1 MGVVFE
7 AYDRDRAQTVALK
20 TLPAF
25 DADALYRFKQEFR
38 TLAGVHHANL
48 VRLYELVASEGGQVF
63 FTMERVH
70 GDDFAQ
76 YVRGSTSTRPAKRSE
91 IVTVVDTHIRET
103 SRPGLLTRRSER
115 PPASPLD
122 VDRLRAALRQLVQGV
137 RAIHAAGKVHRD
149 LKPSNVL
156 VTHGG
161 RVVILDFGVAAERF
175 DRDMAAPSGE
185 IVGSPIYM
193 APEQLLCEGAPAPPA
208 DWYSVGVMLYE
219 VLAGRRPFVGSMA
232 EILALKTLKDP
243 PPPSACA
250 EGVPPELD
258 ELCMALLQQDPEAR
272 PGAEAIL
279 SMLGAVVSSAPPP
292 LLALADA
299 SSAFIGR
306 EGPLQALGDAFAE
319 SRAGC
324 PMTVRI
330 AGVGGMGKST
340 IVHHFLDG
348 VVQRGDALV
357 LRGRAYER
365 EVVPYKAVDGIIDAL
380 SRHLLALEESGDPLA
395 LPEDAWALARLFP
408 VLRRVPSVAQLVN
421 PKTVDLQGVRA
432 RAFTA
437 LRALLVSLVRRAP
450 LVLFIDDVQWGDVDS
465 AMLVADLVRPPDAPA
480 LLLVMTFRSGEEPPS
495 SFLAELSQRW
505 PEGAE
510 AHEVLVGP
518 LPIEEAEHLA
528 RSLLDMSDALGE
540 MTAKAVARE
549 SRGSPFLI
557 EELARSNRGLSPTS
571 EAKLNVLTLEQMV
584 GERLERLPEG
594 ARGALEM
601 LALDGRP
608 MRVSL
613 LAQASGLT
621 PIDEVVTLLAAR
633 RFARTG
639 QRDGE
644 DIVESI
650 HDRIRATVAAQIPE
664 GRRRAFHA
672 RLADVLEEASSGDA
686 EAIAVHWLGAGEGA
700 RAAAWASTAAEQAT
714 RKFAFDRAARLLELA
729 LANTPEAKT
738 SPEVR
743 QLHARLANALQF
755 AGRYEASAREYLAA
769 ADGAP
774 TDQVIALHRAAAE
787 QLLMG
792 GRMDEG
798 AELLHRVLYALDMR
812 APRSAFAAVF
822 WLLLHR
828 AWLAMRGLGFSTR
841 APEEV
846 QPEDRVRIDALFAVA
861 MGFSIVD
868 VVLGACMQTRQ
879 LIEALRKGDELQIV
893 RAASIEAGHMAA
905 TGTREVRGSVRSL
918 RLRERSPN
926 GMRSRNGSCTPRG
939 RAGSASGIAAAG
951 RRRDR
956 CSIAPYRSVSKASRA
971 SRASVS
977 SMSTLLITWG
987 NSASAVGSC
996 VVSKPKPRTD
1006 GSSSPRSTCTRAR
1019 ASGCCSSRIGRSSR
1033 GARRATRSLSGR
1045 IRAFRFSTGKTWSGR
1060 PRSICTKGM
1069 AKRPTRAFAAVSARS
1084 AAACCSRRGTSGRS
1098 RAIPSDVLRSRRSPR
1113 VPSRGARG
1121 SPRRAGWR
1129 SASRVSRTLGRG
1141 HWRRCSARWRR
1152 TPRATGPG
1160 RPGPCATGS
1169 RARRRQARFCMPCQR
1184 AIVSA
1189 SS

>member
-1 MGVVFE
+1 
-7 AYDRDRAQTVALK
+7 
-20 TLPAF
+20 
-25 DADALYRFKQEFR
+25 
-38 TLAGVHHANL
+38 
-48 VRLYELVASEGGQVF
+48 
-63 FTMERVH
+63 
-70 GDDFAQ
+70 
-76 YVRGSTSTRPAKRSE
+76 
-91 IVTVVDTHIRET
+91 
-103 SRPGLLTRRSER
+103 
-115 PPASPLD
+115 
-122 VDRLRAALRQLVQGV
+122 
-137 RAIHAAGKVHRD
+137 
-149 LKPSNVL
+149 
-156 VTHGG
+156 
-161 RVVILDFGVAAERF
+161 
-175 DRDMAAPSGE
+175 
-185 IVGSPIYM
+185 
-193 APEQLLCEGAPAPPA
+193 
-208 DWYSVGVMLYE
+208 
-219 VLAGRRPFVGSMA
+219 
-232 EILALKTLKDP
+232 
-243 PPPSACA
+243 
-250 EGVPPELD
+250 
-258 ELCMALLQQDPEAR
+258 
-272 PGAEAIL
+272 
-279 SMLGAVVSSAPPP
+279 
-292 LLALADA
+292 
-299 SSAFIGR
+299 
-306 EGPLQALGDAFAE
+306 
-319 SRAGC
+319 
-324 PMTVRI
+324 
-330 AGVGGMGKST
+330 MGKST
-340 IVHHFLDG
+340 IAHHFLDG

-774 TDQVIALHRAAAE
+774 TDQVIALHRAVAE

-792 GRMDEG
+792 RRMDEG

-905 TGTREVRGSVRSL
+905 TGTTEGA
-918 RLRERSPN
+918 RERALVALARTLAERDAQPQWVVYSAGARGIGLWN
-926 GMRSRNGSCTPRG
+926 RG
-939 RAGSASGIAAAG
+939 RWAEARPLLDRAISLSLQGFTGISSIRLFDVYASHHLGQFRECGRKLRRLEAEAADRRELFTTVNLHTGASIWVLLVEDRSELARRQTCDAIAQWSNSRFSLQHWQDVVWQAEIDLYEGHGEEAYARI
-951 RRRDR
+951 RR
-956 CSIAPYRSVSKASRA
+956 SQRA
-971 SRASVS
+971 
-977 SMSTLLITWG
+977 L
-987 NSASAVGSC
+987 
-996 VVSKPKPRTD
+996 
-1006 GSSSPRSTCTRAR
+1006 
-1019 ASGCCSSRIGRSSR
+1019 GRSMLLQAGYIRSITR
-1033 GARRATRSLSGR
+1033 YSLGRAAIASLATRSEQGR
-1045 IRAFRFSTGKTWSGR
+1045 ARIAEARRL
-1060 PRSICTKGM
+1060 
-1069 AKRPTRAFAAVSARS
+1069 AKRIAREPDAWTGALASLLRALAANAEGDRAGAARALRDGIARAEATS
-1084 AAACCSRRGTSGRS
+1084 SFLYAMPARHRLGELVGGDEGRVLVAEAEGAMATEGVRDAKRWVACQLPGDW
-1098 RAIPSDVLRSRRSPR
+1098 AP
-1113 VPSRGARG
+1113 RG
-1121 SPRRAGWR
+1121 S
-1129 SASRVSRTLGRG
+1129 S
-1141 HWRRCSARWRR
+1141 
-1152 TPRATGPG
+1152 
-1160 RPGPCATGS
+1160 
-1169 RARRRQARFCMPCQR
+1169 
-1184 AIVSA
+1184 
-1189 SS
+1189 